1 MEQKYS
7 WRGKLGTKQAARLL
21 SRRMNAEI
29 IRGTQWIRISVTSEN
44 PDEAARLANA
54 IANSYQDYRAN
65 IYGRYM
71 AEVIETM
78 QKRYHA
84 EEERIRV
91 LQAKV
96 DSLRHT
102 YRITNDVP
110 PPQVQQVWTNSS
122 EIHEM
127 PLGLPYWEEKR
138 SLDREIESHKLLADK
153 IASEKSLLPIS
164 PYSMVIITD
173 AAMPRALP
181 VARDYSLGISLFVI
195 GLFPTVGGFL
205 LLKSSRRQAA

>member
-1 MEQKYS
+1 
-7 WRGKLGTKQAARLL
+7 
-21 SRRMNAEI
+21 
-29 IRGTQWIRISVTSEN
+29 
-44 PDEAARLANA
+44 
-54 IANSYQDYRAN
+54 
-65 IYGRYM
+65 M

-110 PPQVQQVWTNSS
+110 PPQVRQVWTNSS
-122 EIHEM
+122 EIREI

-138 SLDREIESHKLLADK
+138 SLDQEIESHKLLADK
-153 IASEKSLLPIS
+153 IAAEKSLLPIS
-164 PYSMVIITD
+164 PYSMVVITD
-173 AAMPRALP
+173 AAMPPALP
-181 VARDYSLGISLFVI
+181 VARDYPLGISLFVV

-205 LLKSSRRQAA
+205 LLKSSRRQFP